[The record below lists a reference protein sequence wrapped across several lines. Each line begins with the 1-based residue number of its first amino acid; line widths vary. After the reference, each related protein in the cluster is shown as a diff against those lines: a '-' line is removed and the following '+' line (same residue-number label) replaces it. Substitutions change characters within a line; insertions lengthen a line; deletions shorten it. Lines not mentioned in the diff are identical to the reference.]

1 MTTQQNYREFNLI
14 TQYCLKGMKTFL
26 LLHGNFVGESFKSH
40 LFISWKHDKIIP
52 LFSPPLAE
60 ILTMLFHQRATK
72 GPHGSIAKIV
82 FKLRGHQVLIV

>member
-1 MTTQQNYREFNLI
+1 
-14 TQYCLKGMKTFL
+14 MKTFP
-26 LLHGNFVGESFKSH
+26 LLHENFVGESFKSH